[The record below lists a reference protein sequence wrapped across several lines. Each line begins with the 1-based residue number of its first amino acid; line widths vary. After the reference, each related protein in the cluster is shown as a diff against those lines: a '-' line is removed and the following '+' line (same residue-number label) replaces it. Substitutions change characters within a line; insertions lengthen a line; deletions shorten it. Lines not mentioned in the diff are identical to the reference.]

1 MKVKGKS
8 MNQVRSRTTLVR
20 SFALLVLA
28 TVFAVAAAMGE
39 TERIMSFEVPYQFAV
54 GTKAMPAGSYT
65 FSLTQTSPMK
75 LKVQPEKGG
84 AMWMNVVAPL
94 RGPNEL
100 FRGGYL
106 VFEKT
111 NDGLTLSEI
120 WLAGM
125 DGALVHAIS
134 GGHERVVVAS
144 GASLD
149 ANRNYSGKSA
159 YSATCARCHGED
171 GKGDATADKFFDTKI
186 PRLVSAE
193 VQAKSD
199 DDLRNQITLGSGKM
213 PPVEVDEH
221 GFRHRLP
228 AQYVDAVI
236 SYVRTLKQ

>member
-1 MKVKGKS
+1 MK
-8 MNQVRSRTTLVR
+8 QVRGRITSVR
-20 SFALLVLA
+20 SFTALALV
-28 TVFAVAAAMGE
+28 TVFAVAVAMGE

-54 GTKAMPAGSYT
+54 GTKAMPAGNYT
-65 FSLTQTSPMK
+65 FALTQTAPMK
-75 LKVQPEKGG
+75 VKIQPEKGG
-84 AMWMNVVAPL
+84 AMWVNVVAPL
-94 RGPNEL
+94 HGPNEL

-111 NDGLTLSEI
+111 DGGLALSEI
-120 WLAGM
+120 WLAGT
-125 DGALVHAIS
+125 DGALVHAVS

-149 ANRNYSGKSA
+149 ADRNYSGKA
-159 YSATCARCHGED
+159 VYMATCAKCHGES
-171 GKGDATADKFFDTKI
+171 GKGEATADKFFDTKI

-199 DDLRNQITLGSGKM
+199 DDLRKQITVGGGKM
-213 PPVEVDEH
+213 APVEVDEH

-236 SYVRTLKQ
+236 TYVRTLQQ